1 MSQNTE
7 KTSYFFDKIF
17 PEFVRFFF
25 AGLLLIFSLY
35 LGKNATSNNK
45 TVSPFSFEINK
56 DLALL
61 IYIIVLL
68 YAIKLIFTSF
78 KNLLVRYN
86 DSKQIEYHEKY
97 MANSEL
103 YHVEKVVTV
112 MSKDN
117 KFYYRVGRVENPVY
131 LDEDFLPDRPL
142 SSISNPKCTKDDCM
156 TELISFRTY
165 FGKYSYECPSCHNKV
180 KSRYSTDTLKEH
192 MRLIEKKEILLFNI
206 QKEKEE
212 ELQQQKEE
220 EQRQREEELKRL
232 QSLEDPFKDVELPF

>member
-25 AGLLLIFSLY
+25 AGLLLIFSLS
-35 LGKNATSNNK
+35 LGKNATSKTK

-68 YAIKLIFTSF
+68 YAIKLVFTSF

-86 DSKQIEYHEKY
+86 DSKQIKYHQEY

-103 YHVEKVVTV
+103 YYVENVATV
-112 MSKDN
+112 LSKDN
-117 KFYYRVGRVENPVY
+117 KFYYRIGRVESPAY
-131 LDEDFLPDRPL
+131 LDDDLPNRAL

-156 TELISFRTY
+156 TEFISFRTY
-165 FGKYSYECPSCHNKV
+165 FGKYSYECPSCHNKI
-180 KSRYSTDTLKEH
+180 KSLYSTDTLKEH

-212 ELQQQKEE
+212 EELQRQEE
-220 EQRQREEELKRL
+220 ENLKNL
-232 QSLEDPFKDVELPF
+232 QSLEDPFKEDPFKDKLPF